1 MEMNFEKSLQE
12 LETIVDK
19 LEDGQLSLD
28 ESLMLFEKGIGL
40 VNECN
45 TKLKTAR
52 LKVEKLVEEN
62 DSLKSEPIEVQEE
75 DT

>member
-28 ESLMLFEKGIGL
+28 ESLTLFEKGIGL

-45 TKLKTAR
+45 TNLKTAR

-62 DSLKSEPIEVQEE
+62 DSLKSEPLEVQEE